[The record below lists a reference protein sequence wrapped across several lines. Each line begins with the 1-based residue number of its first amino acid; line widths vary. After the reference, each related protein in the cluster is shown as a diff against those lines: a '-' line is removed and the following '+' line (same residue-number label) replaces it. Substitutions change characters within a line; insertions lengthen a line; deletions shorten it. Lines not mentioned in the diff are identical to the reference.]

1 MGNEMIVKDS
11 KWLRYI
17 SDKLSNILFK
27 ARYKVTYCM
36 RIGRI
41 LRVSRSPGEPN
52 AKTDFGIQ
60 TADDL
65 CRSVAMIGNTW
76 KFHPWI
82 YCWVFSAAEVPD
94 QHHVTMHS
102 R

>member
-1 MGNEMIVKDS
+1 MGNEMILKDS

-65 CRSVAMIGNTW
+65 CRSVAMLGNTW

-82 YCWVFSAAEVPD
+82 LLFFSAAEVPD